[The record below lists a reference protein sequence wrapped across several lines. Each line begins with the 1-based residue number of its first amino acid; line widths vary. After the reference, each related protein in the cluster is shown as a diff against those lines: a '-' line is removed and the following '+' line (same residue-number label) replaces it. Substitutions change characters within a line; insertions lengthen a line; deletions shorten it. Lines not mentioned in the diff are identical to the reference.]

1 MRKIILSFTMML
13 LILLISSCNIQIENK
28 WDKALKDDVLDNY
41 TFTLISPESDSISV
55 IYKKDGNIAYY
66 KQFPLYDNG
75 CCRIEEIEMYW
86 YLDDEGKNWEIEY
99 DNTDGVWYKKEVN
112 YTSLDNYGRKAATSR
127 VTDFS
132 LFKFNSE
139 NNCYKAQIGHF
150 ELNVYFDGPR
160 LSKITSTVENYTES
174 LEFSDYG
181 NVKLILPETI
191 VNMN

>member
-13 LILLISSCNIQIENK
+13 LILVISSCNIQIENK

-112 YTSLDNYGRKAATSR
+112 YTSLDNYGRKAATSM

-160 LSKITSTVENYTES
+160 LSKITSTVENYTDS

>member
-13 LILLISSCNIQIENK
+13 LILVISSCNIQIENK

-41 TFTLISPESDSISV
+41 TFTLIRPESDSISV
-55 IYKKDGNIAYY
+55 LYKKDGNIAYY
-66 KQFPLYDNG
+66 KQFPLYDGG
-75 CCRIEEIEMYW
+75 CYRIEEIEKYW

-112 YTSLDNYGRKAATSR
+112 STSM

-150 ELNVYFDGPR
+150 ELNVYFDGQR

-181 NVKLILPETI
+181 NVELILPETI
-191 VNMN
+191 INMN